1 MSEAERAILCVDDEE
16 GILNSLKRLLRKE
29 PYKIFT
35 AAGGVAGLELLSQHP
50 VQIVISDQRM
60 PGMSGTQFLQEV
72 KKEWPDTIRVI
83 LSGYAEADSILESI
97 NQGEVYRFLAK
108 PWKDESLKATI
119 RQCFDHYDMIQE
131 NHQLHDQT
139 RQHLNDLK
147 RMNNL
152 LEASVET
159 RTKSLQLA
167 QEIVESMPLMI
178 LGISQ
183 EEELILA
190 NSWART
196 RLPVLQS
203 TIPGTEISE
212 LMPED
217 AVEAIAKI
225 MADASGEEFTFTWDG
240 KGLKATPEIL
250 GSGDNVRGCV
260 LLLEEVE
267 P

>member
-1 MSEAERAILCVDDEE
+1 MSDTERAILCVDDEE

-29 PYKIFT
+29 PYKVLT
-35 AAGGVAGLELLSQHP
+35 AIGGEAGLELLSQHP

-72 KKEWPDTIRVI
+72 KKKWPETIRVI
-83 LSGYAEADSILESI
+83 LSGYAEADSILDSI

-108 PWKDESLKATI
+108 PWQDESLKATI
-119 RQCFDHYDMIQE
+119 RQCFAHFEMIQE
-131 NHQLHDQT
+131 NHQLHVQT
-139 RQHLNDLK
+139 RRHMVELE
-147 RMNNL
+147 RVNNL

-159 RTKSLQLA
+159 RTKSLLLA
-167 QEIVESMPLMI
+167 QEIVESLPLMI

-190 NSWART
+190 NSCARS

-217 AVEAIAKI
+217 AVEAIAQL
-225 MADASGEEFTFTWDG
+225 MADASGKEFTFTWEG

-260 LLLEEVE
+260 LLLEEVV